1 MGAGAAWMTGD
12 RIRTVWCMT
21 SSPQLAS
28 RFAPTTSRG
37 RVWRYAVA
45 TAVVVLGAGLHDS
58 VANAEEPAPADTS
71 HVPADIE
78 VGEVD
83 GVVVAVDAP
92 PVPVT
97 TVADVLVV
105 EVGEP
110 PVPPVT
116 VADAVV
122 VQVGLPPVPPVVVAD
137 AEQPQFGR
145 AIPQDVVAES
155 IPVQVDPVTVSD
167 PVVVEVGQP
176 PIPPF
181 TVPDAGSSADVTP
194 APPAV
199 PVVIAD
205 RLPAT
210 GAETS
215 LVLSAIAACLMAFG
229 SALTGAARRR

>member
-1 MGAGAAWMTGD
+1 
-12 RIRTVWCMT
+12 
-21 SSPQLAS
+21 
-28 RFAPTTSRG
+28 
-37 RVWRYAVA
+37 
-45 TAVVVLGAGLHDS
+45 VVVLGAGLHDS
-58 VANAEEPAPADTS
+58 VASAEEPAPADTS

-83 GVVVAVDAP
+83 GTVVAVDAP

-97 TVADVLVV
+97 TLADAVVVDAVVV

-122 VQVGLPPVPPVVVAD
+122 VQVGLPPVPPVMVAD

-155 IPVQVDPVTVSD
+155 IPVEVDPVTVSD

-176 PIPPF
+176 PVPLF

-194 APPAV
+194 APHAV
-199 PVVIAD
+199 PVAIAD

-210 GAETS
+210 GAGMS
-215 LVLSAIAACLMAFG
+215 LVLSAVAACLMAFG
-229 SALTGAARRR
+229 AALTGAARRR